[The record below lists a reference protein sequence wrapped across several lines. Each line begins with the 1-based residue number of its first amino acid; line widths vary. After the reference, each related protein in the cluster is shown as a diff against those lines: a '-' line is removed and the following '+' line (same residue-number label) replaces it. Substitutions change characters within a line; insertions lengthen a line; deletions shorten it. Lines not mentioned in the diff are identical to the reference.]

1 MKRSIV
7 VNLQVEGVHSW
18 PGCDI
23 QEVDYLKHPHRH
35 VFHIRCVRR
44 VKGDDREVEIIMFK
58 REVVTWM
65 YKTYGR
71 CQKTCID
78 FSGQS
83 CEMIA
88 ETLANQFEL
97 ATCEVLEDGENGAIV
112 VREELL

>member
-1 MKRSIV
+1 MDRFIV

-35 VFHIRCVRR
+35 VFHIKCVKP
-44 VKGDDREVEIIMFK
+44 VTGADREVEIIQFK
-58 REVVTWM
+58 RSIVQWL
-65 YKTYGR
+65 YKTFGR
-71 CQKTCID
+71 YQKTCID

-88 ETLANQFEL
+88 ETIANEFKLFSCQ
-97 ATCEVLEDGENGAIV
+97 VLEDGENGAMVI
-112 VREELL
+112 R